1 MVHTGSLNRRQFLQ
15 KSAGLGVLALSV
27 DLVPILGSATAG
39 ETPAEFSPSVFLTLD
54 EKGKVTINCHR
65 SEMGQQVRTSIA
77 QIIADELEADWNQV
91 QIAGTVANPEYGDQ
105 NTDGSKS
112 IRKNFTRLRQ
122 AGAAANHLL
131 RQAAAKRWNVTIEEC
146 HCSGGEVIH
155 ASSKRRAQ
163 FSSLVKEAAQLPL
176 PGLDQ
181 LVLKKRQDWRFIGK
195 SINGLDMQD
204 VVQGSAG
211 YGIDVQ
217 LPGMLVA
224 VIQRPPVLH
233 GRIKTLDDAA
243 SRKVAGVVDVVKLQ
257 SSSAPPLFKPL
268 GGVAVLAKHSWAAL
282 KGREALNI
290 EWDHGANAVY
300 NSTQFRDSMLETVRK
315 PGELVREHGDA
326 ISALNSASRRIS
338 AEYTVPHLSQAPMEP
353 PMATAWVKAD
363 EAEIWASV
371 QTPQRTQKEVAKAL
385 GLKEEKVKVYVTFLG
400 GGFGRKSKPDFAVEA
415 ALLSRQAGAP
425 VKVMWSREDDIKH
438 GYFHT
443 VSAQRVE
450 AAIDEQGKTV
460 AWLQRTVFPSIG
472 STFNPSVEVGMPLEM
487 RMGFADNP
495 FDIANM
501 RLEKGPA
508 KAHVRIGWLRSVANV
523 YHAFATQSFAHELA
537 VAAGRDPRD
546 YLLELIGRPRLVD
559 LAAEGVEYDNYGDS
573 IETYPIDTKRLSN
586 VIQIVSHRANWDS
599 RKKDGRYLGIAAHRS
614 FLSYVATVVEVSV
627 DENGSWS
634 IPAVYMAI
642 DAGTVVNP
650 ANVRA
655 QCEGG
660 SVYGLSCGLGQIT
673 ASDGVIDQNNFND
686 YLVARMNQAPAK
698 IDVHVVE
705 SDAPPA
711 GVGEPNTPPFLP
723 ALCNAIYEASGI
735 RIRDLPLPGKLKT

>member
-1 MVHTGSLNRRQFLQ
+1 MIDADPLNRRQFLK
-15 KSAGLGVLALSV
+15 KSASLGALALSV
-27 DLVPILGSATAG
+27 DLIPALHSVTAA
-39 ETPAEFSPSVFLTLD
+39 ELPAELLPSVFVTLD
-54 EKGKVTINCHR
+54 EEGNVTINCHR
-65 SEMGQQVRTSIA
+65 AEMGQQVRTSIA
-77 QIIADELEADWNQV
+77 QIIADELEADWSRV
-91 QIAGTVANPEYGDQ
+91 QIARTVANPEYGDQ

-112 IRKNFTRLRQ
+112 IRQNFTRLRQ
-122 AGAAANHLL
+122 AGAAANYLL
-131 RQAAAKRWNVTIEEC
+131 RQAAAKQWKVTPEQC
-146 HCSGGEVIH
+146 HCSNGEVIH

-176 PGLDQ
+176 PELDR
-181 LVLKKRQDWRFIGK
+181 LVLKKRQEWRFIGK
-195 SINGLDMQD
+195 SIDGVDMQD
-204 VVQGSAG
+204 IVQGSAE

-233 GRIKTLDDAA
+233 GRIKSLDDAA
-243 SRKVAGVVDVVKLQ
+243 SRNVEGVVDVVKLE

-268 GGVAVLAKHSWAAL
+268 GGVAVLASNSWAAL
-282 KGREALNI
+282 KGRDALKI
-290 EWDHGANAVY
+290 QWEHGDNATY
-300 NSTQFRDSMLETVRK
+300 NSGQFRDSMLDTVRK
-315 PGELVREHGDA
+315 PGELVREHGDT
-326 ISALNSASRRIS
+326 ISALKTAARRIS

-353 PMATAWVKAD
+353 PMATAWVKAN
-363 EAEIWASV
+363 EVEVWASV

-385 GLKEEKVKVYVTFLG
+385 GLKDENVKVYVTFLG

-415 ALLSRQAGAP
+415 ALLSRQAGVP

-450 AAIDEQGKTV
+450 GAIDEQGKTI

-472 STFNPSVEVGMPLEM
+472 STFNPAIEVGMPQEM

-546 YLLELIGRPRLVD
+546 YLLELIGKPRIVD
-559 LAAEGVEYDNYGDS
+559 LAAEGVEYDNYGES
-573 IETYPIDTKRLSN
+573 IDTYPIDTKRLAN
-586 VIQIVSHRANWDS
+586 VIQIASKRANWDS
-599 RKKDGRYLGIAAHRS
+599 RKKQGRHLGIAVHRS
-614 FLSYVATVVEVSV
+614 FLSYVATVVEVKV
-627 DENGSWS
+627 DENGGWS
-634 IPAVYMAI
+634 IPSVYMAI

-660 SVYGLSCGLGQIT
+660 CVYGLSCGLGQIT